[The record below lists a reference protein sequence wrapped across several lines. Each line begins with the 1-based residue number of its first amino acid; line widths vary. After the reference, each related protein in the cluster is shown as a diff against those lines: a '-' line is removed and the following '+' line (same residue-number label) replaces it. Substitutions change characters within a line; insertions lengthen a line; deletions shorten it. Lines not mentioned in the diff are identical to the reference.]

1 MVDEVVS
8 DHGLLMVPDEAPL
21 FRRLASEFV
30 GTALLVAVGAGTA
43 TVLALGPLRRLAGL
57 STVFGESPTAE
68 ANNQVFGTLLGT
80 SGASLGDVL
89 GVAFAFAFILAIL
102 VYALG
107 GVSGGHFNPAV
118 TFSLAAVRRFKWSD
132 VPFYWIAQVLG
143 GIAGAFLIA
152 VIYGKDG
159 ATFQGTDILFGAT
172 SFNDATTNF
181 YQALASEAFIT
192 FVLVLAIMAVAVDPR
207 APKGWSGLVIGLAL
221 GGGILFTAFATG
233 GSANFARS
241 LGPLVA
247 SLVYDAG
254 NIPWGDLTV
263 YALGPLIGGTAAA
276 FIYESLTGLERIAPA
291 PQPGA
296 ATPEVPL
303 DTVEEPLG
311 SGDDTGV

>member
-1 MVDEVVS
+1 MQSEVVS
-8 DHGLLMVPDEAPL
+8 DHGLLMVPEEAPL
-21 FRRLASEFV
+21 LRRLASEFV
-30 GTALLVAVGAGTA
+30 GTTLLVAVGAGTA

-80 SGASLGDVL
+80 AGAGLGDVL
-89 GVAFAFAFILAIL
+89 GVAFAFAFILAVL

-118 TFSLAAVRRFKWSD
+118 TFSLAAVRRFKWTD
-132 VPFYWIAQVLG
+132 VPLYWVAQVLG

-152 VIYGKDG
+152 VVYGQDG
-159 ATFQGTDILFGAT
+159 ASFQNTDILFGAT
-172 SFNDATTNF
+172 SYNEATTSF
-181 YQALASEAFIT
+181 YQALAAEAFIT
-192 FVLVLAIMAVAVDPR
+192 FILVLAIMAVAVDPR

-221 GGGILFTAFATG
+221 GAGILITGFATG

-247 SLVYDAG
+247 SLRYDVG

-276 FIYESLTGLERIAPA
+276 FIYESVTGMERVAPA

-296 ATPEVPL
+296 ATPEAPL
-303 DTVEEPLG
+303 DPAEEALVE
-311 SGDDTGV
+311 DDGTDV